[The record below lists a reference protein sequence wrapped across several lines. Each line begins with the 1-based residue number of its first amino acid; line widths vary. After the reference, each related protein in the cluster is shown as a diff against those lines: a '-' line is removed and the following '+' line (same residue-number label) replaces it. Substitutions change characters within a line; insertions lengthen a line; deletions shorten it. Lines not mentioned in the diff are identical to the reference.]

1 MRGSA
6 GAWRL
11 ALVAALTV
19 GATAGC
25 AAGDG
30 VGTASVGGA
39 GTAGTLAPASPSP
52 APVTPSPAAPSPE
65 PTYALCAEFPATGP
79 LPGDGEGWW
88 NGAPARPDGSV
99 VRDPAEWPPQV
110 REHPR
115 VATVEVDTARVI
127 SLYDRTTCRQDR
139 TGYVPPAP
147 GPDWPPGGVVVLD
160 ADTGELLGARPAS
173 GGG

>member
-1 MRGSA
+1 
-6 GAWRL
+6 
-11 ALVAALTV
+11 
-19 GATAGC
+19 
-25 AAGDG
+25 
-30 VGTASVGGA
+30 
-39 GTAGTLAPASPSP
+39 
-52 APVTPSPAAPSPE
+52 VTPSPATPSRE

-88 NGAPARPDGSV
+88 NGAPARSDGSV

-115 VATVEVDTARVI
+115 VATVEVDTARVV
-127 SLYDRTTCRQDR
+127 SLYDRTTCRQDP

-160 ADTGELLGARPAS
+160 ADTGEPLAARPGS
-173 GGG
+173 GAG